1 MSTEKNGKGTI
12 ALGILLSLLLA
23 GANLLGAHVLMGVR
37 EQAIQLNA
45 LTLQVRL
52 LSMQLDSM
60 AKERWT
66 VAQQVQFAA
75 DLAMLNQTLRSPDVR
90 RIAREVQ

>member
-23 GANLLGAHVLMGVR
+23 GANLLGAHVLLGVR
-37 EQAIQLNA
+37 EQAVQINA

-52 LSMQLDSM
+52 LSHQLDGM
-60 AKERWT
+60 TKERWT
-66 VAQQVQFAA
+66 VAQQVQYSSE
-75 DLAMLNQTLRSPDVR
+75 LATLNQTLRTPDVR
-90 RIAREVQ
+90 KISREVQ